1 MSFKTLLRGA
11 ALSAVALALLNV
23 PAASQQPKTTIMPKL
38 EPVAETRL
46 IMEGLAHPNFRG
58 VSKFL
63 KEKPADVQTWTFVRG
78 QALLLAETANL
89 LMLRPPQKQG
99 QALWFERVM
108 DLRKSAT
115 ELAKAAG
122 ARDYPTSKAGVVNV
136 ANRCNRCHQSFR
148 ANVEIV
154 PFDEGPEA
162 PPQKGE

>member
-1 MSFKTLLRGA
+1 MSFKALLRGA
-11 ALSAVALALLNV
+11 AFAAVALTLLG
-23 PAASQQPKTTIMPKL
+23 ASASSQQPKTTVMPKL

-58 VSKFL
+58 AAKIL
-63 KEKPADVQTWTFVRG
+63 KEKPADVQSWTFARG
-78 QALLLAETANL
+78 QALLIAETANL
-89 LMLRPPQKQG
+89 LMLRPPKNQG

-115 ELAKAAG
+115 DLAAAAG
-122 ARDYPTSKAGVVNV
+122 NRDYSASKAGVINV

-154 PFDEGPEA
+154 PFDDGPA
-162 PPQKGE
+162 PPPEKTE